1 MVTGYLLDTNQVSK
15 LLDNHPSVVNRVARV
30 GIGNI
35 SISVIVCGELVFM
48 ARHSRHKVENLE
60 RISRFI
66 HQIKV
71 LPIDLDTSLL
81 YGEIKENYLKRFGP
95 KGLKERAKFPLEQI
109 GLRDNDLW
117 IASTVIRHDLTLV
130 SADKDFSRIRE
141 VHDFELETWWKPE
154 P

>member
-15 LLDNHPSVVNRVARV
+15 LLDNHLSVVNRVSRV
-30 GIGNI
+30 GISNI
-35 SISVIVCGELVFM
+35 SISAIVSGELVFM

-66 HQIKV
+66 RQITVHQI
-71 LPIDLDTSLL
+71 DLETALL

-95 KGLKERAKFPLEQI
+95 KSLKERAKFPLERI

-117 IASTVIRHDLTLV
+117 IASTVIQHDLTLV

-141 VHDFELETWWKPE
+141 VHDFDLETWWTPE